1 MSTCRVLGLLTC
13 PPGYGVLTEKEK
25 QKMNTEN
32 AKKLYMTLLAVVVL
46 GLVIKP
52 TSNVVLSIIL
62 LPIKTVL
69 WFALLVISV
78 INWFALLMLLI
89 IGAAGYIAYCKGWIF

>member
-1 MSTCRVLGLLTC
+1 
-13 PPGYGVLTEKEK
+13 
-25 QKMNTEN
+25 MNTVN
-32 AKKLYMTLLAVVVL
+32 TKKLYMIVLAVVVL

-52 TSNVVLSIIL
+52 TSGVVLSVIL

-69 WFALLVISV
+69 WFVLGVVSI
-78 INWFALLMLLI
+78 INWFALLMVLI